1 MQAPNS
7 VILLQ
12 LTIPNSA
19 IFPLQDQ
26 ATSPSSSPLI
36 VSDPAAKKDEA
47 SSNQVLSEENQ
58 AKLKEIFSWLQK
70 DARDQVRDVD
80 HFEEML
86 ESIDQELPE
95 DIKTSLEPISDLD
108 IHYVAIRRALKSQSS
123 QPVLEQKKARAEQTV
138 KWSQAQIESNKEM
151 LTKLQSALES
161 KIARK
166 TTLETELRNLSAEIE
181 VDEKKIAE
189 LPGLIEKT
197 QEEALAAMSEANLLE
212 EEEKLSALYN
222 TQKDYQER
230 LKNINQIISNASNVI
245 AKYLNI

>member
-1 MQAPNS
+1 
-7 VILLQ
+7 V
-12 LTIPNSA
+12 
-19 IFPLQDQ
+19 
-26 ATSPSSSPLI
+26 
-36 VSDPAAKKDEA
+36 VSDPTAKEDEA
-47 SSNQVLSEENQ
+47 SLNQVLSEVNQ

-108 IHYVAIRRALKSQSS
+108 IRYVAIRRALKSQSS
-123 QPVLEQKKARAEQTV
+123 QPVLEQKKVRAEQAV
-138 KWSQAQIESNKEM
+138 KGSQAQIESNKEM
-151 LTKLQSALES
+151 LTKLQSALEL

-166 TTLETELRNLSAEIE
+166 TALETELRNLSAEIE
-181 VDEKKIAE
+181 ADEKKIAE
-189 LPGLIEKT
+189 LPRLIEKT
-197 QEEALAAMSEANLLE
+197 QEEASAAMIEANQLE
-212 EEEKLSALYN
+212 AKLSALSN

-230 LKNINQIISNASNVI
+230 LKNINQIISNASSVI